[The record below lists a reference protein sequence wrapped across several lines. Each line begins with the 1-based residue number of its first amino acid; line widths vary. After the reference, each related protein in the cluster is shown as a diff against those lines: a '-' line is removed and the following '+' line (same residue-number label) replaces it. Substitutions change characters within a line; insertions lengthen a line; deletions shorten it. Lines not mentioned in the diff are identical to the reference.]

1 MNFDL
6 GNPRPTSPVEV
17 LNALL
22 LHVPELWGDLVV
34 NGKVT
39 LELDADIIY
48 DAEEAVAFYRR
59 ESRESRE
66 AVGASAWTNG
76 EQGCN
81 PHHDGG
87 SWGRAG
93 GD

>member
-6 GNPRPTSPVEV
+6 GNPRPPSPVEV

-22 LHVPELWGDLVV
+22 LYVPELWGDLVV

-48 DAEEAVAFYRR
+48 DAEESVAFYRR
-59 ESRESRE
+59 ESREAIS
-66 AVGASAWTNG
+66 ASAWTNG
-76 EQGCN
+76 ERGCN

-87 SWGRAG
+87 GWGRAG
-93 GD
+93 SD